1 MKIIMVLM
9 FAFFFNSHSVYA
21 DELEQYRNICKEIGF
36 KPKTPDYGDCVLE
49 LRSRELKKVNKAK
62 SQRAGKVV
70 PDDDLPLPILE
81 KQRAAKKGSTESF
94 DPDAYLRNIKTT
106 PKQYIPPEPVEVG
119 DGSNNDIICQKYGF
133 KVGEDSYKN
142 CRLDLDVAQ
151 RQAESDMAQFEQQK
165 RQYEEQK
172 RQYEAAIAAEESR
185 KTAQA
190 WGNVLMYGLGLAG
203 GRTHDQAA
211 PALYGLPMY
220 PRQPT
225 FQNFTITTPR
235 GHSNCVYNT
244 RMNLMNCN

>member
-1 MKIIMVLM
+1 MKFLFIFFLIIPLNL
-9 FAFFFNSHSVYA
+9 FAEDLSSFEKVCA
-21 DELEQYRNICKEIGF
+21 EVGF
-36 KPKTPDYGDCVLE
+36 KPKTQDYGDCVLE

-62 SQRAGKVV
+62 SQRANKVV
-70 PDDDLPLPILE
+70 PEDDLPLHILE
-81 KQRAAKKGSTESF
+81 KQRAAKKGSAESF
-94 DPDAYLRNIKTT
+94 DPDAYLRNKKTT
-106 PKQYIPPEPVEVG
+106 PRQNIPPEPVEVG

>member
-1 MKIIMVLM
+1 MKYLLLTIFLFSSQA
-9 FAFFFNSHSVYA
+9 FAEDLSPF
-21 DELEQYRNICKEIGF
+21 EKTCTEIGF
-36 KPKTPDYGDCVLE
+36 KPKTQDYGDCVLE
-49 LRSRELKKVNKAK
+49 LRSRELKKANKAK
-62 SQRAGKVV
+62 SQRANKVV
-70 PDDDLPLPILE
+70 PEDDLPLPILE
-81 KQRAAKKGSTESF
+81 KQRAAKKGSAESF
-94 DPDAYLRNIKTT
+94 DPDAYLRNKKTA
-106 PKQYIPPEPVEVG
+106 PKPYIPPEPVEVG
-119 DGSNNDIICQKYGF
+119 DGSNNDNICQKYGF
-133 KVGEDSYKN
+133 KVGEDGYKN

>member
-21 DELEQYRNICKEIGF
+21 DELEQYGNICKEIGF

-49 LRSRELKKVNKAK
+49 LRSRDLKKANKAK
-62 SQRAGKVV
+62 SQRASKVV

-81 KQRAAKKGSTESF
+81 KQRAAKKSPAESF
-94 DPDAYLRNIKTT
+94 DPDSYLRDKKT
-106 PKQYIPPEPVEVG
+106 PPVPVEVG
-119 DGSNNDIICQKYGF
+119 DGSNNDNICQQYGF

-142 CRLDLDVAQ
+142 CRLNLDVAQ
-151 RQAESDMAQFEQQK
+151 RQAEAEMAQFEQQK

-225 FQNFTITTPR
+225 FQNYTITTPR
-235 GHSNCVYNT
+235 GISNCVYNT

>member
-21 DELEQYRNICKEIGF
+21 NELEQYGNICKEIGF

-49 LRSRELKKVNKAK
+49 LRSRDLKKANKAK
-62 SQRAGKVV
+62 SQRASKVV

-81 KQRAAKKGSTESF
+81 KQRAAKKGSAESF
-94 DPDAYLRNIKTT
+94 DPDAYLRDKKT
-106 PKQYIPPEPVEVG
+106 PPVPVEVG
-119 DGSNNDIICQKYGF
+119 DGSNNDNICQQYGF
-133 KVGEDSYKN
+133 KVGEDSYKK

-151 RQAESDMAQFEQQK
+151 RQAEAEMAQFEQQK
-165 RQYEEQK
+165 LQYEEQK
-172 RQYEAAIAAEESR
+172 RQYEAAVKAEHNRREF
-185 KTAQA
+185 QA
-190 WGNVLMYGLGLAG
+190 GVNMLMYGLGLAG

-225 FQNFTITTPR
+225 FQNYTITTPR
-235 GHSNCVYNT
+235 GISNCVYNT